1 MDGPLLKNIDGP
13 SEIVK
18 THCVGPGKLSCN
30 DQLPLFCTIFFLKAQ
45 LHVQFSEHG
54 KGQLILK
61 CPFGVSKSTKKEN
74 ENLPSSIGSVK
85 YYFYLLFIHFRLT
98 HRSYFS

>member
-30 DQLPLFCTIFFLKAQ
+30 DQLPLFCTIFFLNTQYDK
-45 LHVQFSEHG
+45 SNS
-54 KGQLILK
+54 
-61 CPFGVSKSTKKEN
+61 GVPCQN
-74 ENLPSSIGSVK
+74 GIWVK
-85 YYFYLLFIHFRLT
+85 F
-98 HRSYFS
+98 